1 MESKYKVYRSILNH
15 IKTSNYIQ
23 MGSVFNMI
31 QNYKKVNGEDELFDK
46 LTERY
51 YIKLKEYENE
61 DGEIW
66 LLPW

>member
-51 YIKLKEYENE
+51 YIKLKGYEDE
-61 DGEIW
+61 EI
-66 LLPW
+66 

>member
-1 MESKYKVYRSILNH
+1 MENKYKVYRSILNH

-23 MGSVFNMI
+23 MSSVFNMI
-31 QNYKKVNGEDELFDK
+31 QNYKKVNGADELFDK

-61 DGEIW
+61 DAEI
-66 LLPW
+66 

>member
-61 DGEIW
+61 DGEI
-66 LLPW
+66 

>member
-1 MESKYKVYRSILNH
+1 MVSKYEAYRWILIH

-23 MGSVFNMI
+23 LSSVFNMI

-51 YIKLKEYENE
+51 YIKLKEYYE
-61 DGEIW
+61 DREI
-66 LLPW
+66 